1 MADELQKPRVPLAGR
16 LGEILSQD
24 RTDRARF
31 REEQSADGLIL
42 VVVAAESESLPF
54 LNEFLP
60 GLAHERG
67 LGYTHTILDELDE
80 IPRQKLARAQLVLF
94 DLPGQSERTRDVV
107 RQVRAARKRLLFTA
121 HSQNDVPRNYTH
133 IPCAVYN
140 PNEPAQTY
148 FLRKV
153 AEGLAGPQPV
163 KSNRAGATGR
173 KRGRPPQKSTSKS
186 PQRFNQ
192 I

>member
-1 MADELQKPRVPLAGR
+1 MQKPRVPLAGR

-24 RTDRARF
+24 RTNRARF
-31 REEQSADGLIL
+31 REEQAADGLIL
-42 VVVAAESESLPF
+42 AVVTANSESLPF

-60 GLAHERG
+60 ALAHERG
-67 LGYTHTILDELDE
+67 LGYAHTILDELDE

-107 RQVRAARKRLLFTA
+107 RQVRAARKRLIFTA

-140 PNEPAQTY
+140 PSEPAQTY

-153 AEGLAGPQPV
+153 AEGLAGPQQA
-163 KSNRAGATGR
+163 KSSRSGSTPR
-173 KRGRPPQKSTSKS
+173 KRGRPPQKSSRS
-186 PQRFNQ
+186 
-192 I
+192 

>member
-1 MADELQKPRVPLAGR
+1 MQKPRVPLAGR

-24 RTDRARF
+24 RHDRARF
-31 REEQSADGLIL
+31 REERAAEGLIL
-42 VVVAAESESLPF
+42 AIVTAESDSLPF
-54 LNEFLP
+54 LNECLP

-67 LGYTHTILDELDE
+67 LGYAHTILDELDE

-94 DLPGQSERTRDVV
+94 DLPGQAERTRDVI
-107 RQVRAARKRLLFTA
+107 RQVRAARKRLIFTA

-140 PNEPAQTY
+140 PNEPPQNY

-153 AEGLAGPQPV
+153 AEGLTGPQPA
-163 KSNRAGATGR
+163 KPNRGATGR
-173 KRGRPPQKSTSKS
+173 KRGRPSQKSSRT
-186 PQRFNQ
+186 
-192 I
+192 